1 MKMLGL
7 NPMEQEIVELTNDIA
22 RNGFIYFPDFCRI
35 IHIRYRD
42 QDQDNFSQNMFKVVQ
57 VSEVFGQILNSYL
70 QMLCGTEPLPELF
83 KAKKYKINDNFLTKK
98 DFQHMMMNLPEK
110 VKRFS
115 FFLHLSYLF

>member
-1 MKMLGL
+1 
-7 NPMEQEIVELTNDIA
+7 MEQEIVDLTNDIA

-42 QDQDNFSQNMFKVVQ
+42 QDEDTFSQNMFKVVG
-57 VSEVFGQILNSYL
+57 EIFGKNIKSYL
-70 QMLCGTEPLPELF
+70 QILCGTEPLPELF

-110 VKRFS
+110 VRKFW
-115 FFLHLSYLF
+115 FGLLLPYLL